1 MKWSSK
7 RFSNLFF
14 SLFAS
19 SSSYVEHPQFY
30 IPELFF
36 FTFDK
41 TKKNFTK
48 SLALHLND
56 LKICE
61 NDFIINFTSARIFP
75 FYFCSPQRIFFFIR
89 SSAVCR
95 CESRAPK
102 KCIVWKI
109 EVIRQV
115 FYVIVAQKFLLV
127 VKGKQIFSPFEKVL
141 WNSKAKSSERNDGC
155 KVKVRC
161 VM

>member
-1 MKWSSK
+1 MLNIHN
-7 RFSNLFF
+7 FTYQNYF
-14 SLFAS
+14 SL
-19 SSSYVEHPQFY
+19 HLTRQ
-30 IPELFF
+30 
-36 FTFDK
+36 
-41 TKKNFTK
+41 KK
-48 SLALHLND
+48 LH
-56 LKICE
+56 KI
-61 NDFIINFTSARIFP
+61 ARITFKWPQNMRKWFHYKLYIRTNFSILFLFP
-75 FYFCSPQRIFFFIR
+75 SENFFFIR